1 MCTSWRKWIVCV
13 HTSWKQLT
21 AIEPVKSSSL
31 YFEFVLTS
39 IYIDQES
46 KITMKGIYIIYWS
59 GNKDIE
65 EEYIYILH
73 IYTDQLS
80 RIYRSGIKDNEEGY
94 IYCRNLGKRGRVYMH
109 FTYIYI
115 VIRYQGYWE
124 RIYIYWS
131 GIKDNE
137 EGYMYILIRNQG

>member
-1 MCTSWRKWIVCV
+1 M
-13 HTSWKQLT
+13 T

-46 KITMKGIYIIYWS
+46 KITMKGIYILYIDQETRILRKSIYTY
-59 GNKDIE
+59 
-65 EEYIYILH
+65 YIYIL
-73 IYTDQLS
+73 ISYQGYIDQES
-80 RIYRSGIKDNEEGY
+80 RIMRKD

-115 VIRYQGYWE
+115 VIRYQGY
-124 RIYIYWS
+124 
-131 GIKDNE
+131 
-137 EGYMYILIRNQG
+137 